1 MSATSAPTTQHPA
14 PDTRL
19 IGHTDATAWLRRVVA
34 AERLAHAY
42 LITGPRGVGR
52 RTFAIEVAMAAN
64 CLADDPQAR
73 PDHTCQQ
80 CRMIERNV
88 HPDVRVVRRSPDRR
102 TISMKAQAQ
111 GGGQQREYTDNVE
124 FIQADAQLR
133 PVMGRKK
140 VYLIVNAEELAQEA
154 GDRLLKTL
162 EEPPPFVLFL
172 LTAVERGAVFP
183 TIVSRCQEIRLRPA
197 ARADLVEAL
206 ISRGADDVRAAE
218 LAALSG
224 GRQAWAISA
233 LRDERL
239 FEQQQAY
246 VQELIAAL
254 GGSRIERLVT
264 SRRLS
269 ERWAVQPEVVRETL
283 RAWLNWWRDVVLHQ
297 LGLGERVRVPGDA
310 SRRVATNISRAH
322 GRDAAFNLQQALM
335 DLDMNV
341 NARLVLDLLVLKL
354 PRP

>member
-1 MSATSAPTTQHPA
+1 MSDSASPNTQHPT
-14 PDTRL
+14 PSTRL
-19 IGHTDATAWLRRVVA
+19 IGHIDAAAWLRRAVA

-52 RTFAIEVAMAAN
+52 RTFAVEIAMAVN
-64 CLADDPQAR
+64 CQAPDPRER

-80 CRMIERNV
+80 CRLIERNV
-88 HPDVRVVRRSPDRR
+88 HPDVRLVRRSPERR
-102 TISMKAQAQ
+102 TISMRAPSPS
-111 GGGQQREYTDNVE
+111 GPQRDYTDNVE

-133 PVMGRKK
+133 PIMGRKK
-140 VYLIVNAEELAQEA
+140 VYLIVGAEELAQEA
-154 GDRLLKTL
+154 ADRLLKTI

-197 ARADLVEAL
+197 ARAELAEAL
-206 ISRGADDVRAAE
+206 VARGAVDERAAE

-224 GRQAWAISA
+224 GRQAWAVSA

-246 VQELIAAL
+246 VQELVAVL

-269 ERWAVQPEVVRETL
+269 ERWTAQPEVVRETL
-283 RAWLNWWRDVVLHQ
+283 RAWLNWWHDVVLHQ
-297 LGLGERVRVPGDA
+297 LGLGERVRLPGDVPRTVAA
-310 SRRVATNISRAH
+310 SLTLAQ
-322 GRDAAFNLQQALM
+322 GRDTAFNLQQALM

-341 NARLVLDLLVLKL
+341 NARLVLDLLMLKL